1 MLTEA
6 HGSPQVEDELRSIL
20 ACMCSPR
27 RHSISPQVEDE
38 LRSIQDGLA
47 KETASG
53 GGARG
58 GAGGGRARDNASPAT
73 TLRMLWQSRRT
84 RRALVVCST
93 LQLCQQFCGVNAIVY
108 FTPSILKKAG
118 APAMFAALGVTQPD
132 VAAMLATVPN
142 AITAVI
148 RVPSECP
155 LSAL

>member
-6 HGSPQVEDELRSIL
+6 HG
-20 ACMCSPR
+20 
-27 RHSISPQVEDE
+27 SPQVEDE

-53 GGARG
+53 GGA
-58 GAGGGRARDNASPAT
+58 GGGRARDNASPAT
-73 TLRMLWQSRRT
+73 TLGMLWQSRRT
-84 RRALVVCST
+84 RRALIVCST